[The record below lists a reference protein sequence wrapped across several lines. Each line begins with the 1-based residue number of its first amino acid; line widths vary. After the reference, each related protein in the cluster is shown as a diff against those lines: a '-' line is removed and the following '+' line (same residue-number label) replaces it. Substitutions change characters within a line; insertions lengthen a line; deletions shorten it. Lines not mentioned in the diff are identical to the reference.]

1 MGFQQFKVKH
11 SSIEMHHK
19 SSSKTTYMHALKITI
34 VNSVNFVRGM
44 LKLLLVL
51 RCTAEMR
58 SMYLLIFCLWVYW
71 VAKMKRKP
79 EYFGS
84 GCNYIYRVLKKG
96 AQGGGP
102 LLHTKKYW
110 HFLSGKNFLNRLG
123 IDLVFCGFPKICIP
137 MV

>member
-34 VNSVNFVRGM
+34 VNSVHFVRVI

-84 GCNYIYRVLKKG
+84 GCNYIRGVLNKGYRGEDRFFTPK
-96 AQGGGP
+96 
-102 LLHTKKYW
+102 
-110 HFLSGKNFLNRLG
+110 S
-123 IDLVFCGFPKICIP
+123 IDIFWVERIFSRGLQMYRFVPKICIP